1 MMELQRGNGISQVGP
16 ATVLPRSPDNDNRRE
31 RSSGRGAAF
40 PPDAVARIFRPARAA
55 VTAGRAASREWRLV
69 FERRRPS
76 RIEPLM
82 GWTAGDDPLTQI
94 ELRFPT
100 AASAIAYAER
110 QGLRYVVHDDRG
122 TRPCSGAE
130 RAAAGERPARG
141 PIPNQA
147 WLVWLHEG
155 YGAGAAVA
163 AANDAEAVRLRDRE
177 RAEDGAAPTAA
188 AGLADTVWTEYLA
201 DLATAEGMPE
211 NGRPSRLQEVSLALL
226 ALAAA
231 GSAARP
237 SAQRAA

>member
-1 MMELQRGNGISQVGP
+1 MELRRGCETLQLVP
-16 ATVLPRSPDNDNRRE
+16 ATVSQGLPGNDNRQ
-31 RSSGRGAAF
+31 GRPADGRTAF
-40 PPDAVARIFRPARAA
+40 PPDTVAHIFRPARAPL
-55 VTAGRAASREWRLV
+55 TSGRAASRDWRLV
-69 FERRRPS
+69 FERRRPG
-76 RIEPLM
+76 RVEPLM
-82 GWTAGDDPLTQI
+82 GWIAGDDPLAQI

-110 QGLRYVVHDDRG
+110 QGLDHIVHDDR
-122 TRPCSGAE
+122 RAKP
-130 RAAAGERPARG
+130 RAAEERTAAGARPAHE

-155 YGAGAAVA
+155 YGAGTAVD
-163 AANDAEAVRLRDRE
+163 AANDAEAVRDAE
-177 RAEDGAAPTAA
+177 RADDGAVRTAA
-188 AGLADTVWTEYLA
+188 EGLADTVWTEYLA